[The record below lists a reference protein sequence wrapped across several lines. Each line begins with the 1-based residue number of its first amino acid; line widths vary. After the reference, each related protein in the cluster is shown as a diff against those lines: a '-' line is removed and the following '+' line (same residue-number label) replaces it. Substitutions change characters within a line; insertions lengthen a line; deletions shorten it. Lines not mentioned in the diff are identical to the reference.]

1 MILLK
6 YKGIYLRYAFIFGLL
21 IVYSLLGVT
30 KSNAIANPDRDA
42 SYQEGLFTV
51 YILIDYVDG
60 QSNCTGVLLS
70 EVMVA
75 TAAHCIFG
83 ASKLTVWQPG
93 AKRSDIL
100 NNLVESRVAVAHYY
114 SKGFESPAQIAA
126 RRSAKDDIGVIIIN
140 KPFSSYSIA
149 YLTNEVGEKKALE
162 GELHSL
168 GYGVD
173 QNGKETEVLKHGTFS
188 YSKVF
193 NYDKD
198 FEILGVGEFDSVKKV
213 QTATCGGDSGGP
225 LISYLDSKPILV
237 GIMSAG
243 SYECKSSQSS
253 DNIDLWARVN
263 AYQDVF
269 YLNTDYLKKSLGK
282 NLYYSKNTVEKCDSN
297 VYSNNT
303 YLSSS
308 LWWVC
313 DVSLS
318 NLELF
323 YLNNKVEIRFEV
335 ERSPAPNYY
344 SIWENF
350 IKNVTFSDSFEI
362 YFYDTASTASNNDY
376 AYKIS
381 KDILYDNKNNKI
393 CNTKS
398 GKSEK
403 GFGVSIE
410 NCKFAKDNYRMTVSY
425 NRSMS
430 YDFNTGYYGFTSG
443 NVDDI
448 YSYIYGEFMAPF
460 TVPTIEAAKVIN
472 FNKPVTPIILKPAPT
487 KESTKVI
494 LEKNHCIEDYN
505 EKLKKYNNSK
515 CYKGEGYILDFCSS
529 EKSLITYYYKGEVLT
544 SKSKINGKKN
554 SKCVKSNIFY
564 YYSFTGNIFKEK
576 INYYVFTTKNGSK
589 FIKRVYG
596 Y

>member
-1 MILLK
+1 MLVLIHK
-6 YKGIYLRYAFIFGLL
+6 SRFLRFSLFFGLL

-51 YILIDYVDG
+51 FIQVDKVDG
-60 QSNCTGVLLS
+60 TYGGCTGVLLS

-83 ASKLTVWQPG
+83 TSKITVWQPG
-93 AKRSDIL
+93 AKRSDIF
-100 NNLVESRVAVAHYY
+100 NNLVESRVAVTHHYP
-114 SKGFESPAQIAA
+114 KGYIDFKKIRE
-126 RRSAKDDIGVIIIN
+126 SAKDDIGVIIIN

-173 QNGKETEVLKHGTFS
+173 QNGKDSEVLKHGTFILA
-188 YSKVF
+188 KKF
-193 NYDKD
+193 RYDED
-198 FEILGVGEFDSVKKV
+198 YEILGIGKFDGTMKF
-213 QTATCGGDSGGP
+213 QTTTCQGDSGGP

-237 GIMSAG
+237 GILSTG
-243 SYECKSSQSS
+243 TNECNSSESS
-253 DNIDLWARVN
+253 DNNESWSRVN

-269 YLNTDYLKKSLGK
+269 YLNTDYLKKSVGK
-282 NLYYSKNTVEKCDSN
+282 YLYYSKNTGEKCDSN
-297 VYSNNT
+297 VISNNT

-335 ERSPAPNYY
+335 ERSRDPSYY

-350 IKNVTFSDSFEI
+350 INNVTFSDSFEI
-362 YFYDTASTASNNDY
+362 YFYDLASTASNNDH

-381 KDILYDNKNNKI
+381 KDILYDSKNNKI

-410 NCKFAKDNYRMTVSY
+410 NCKFAKDNYIMTVRY

-430 YDFNTGYYGFTSG
+430 YDFKTGYYGVTSG
-443 NVDDI
+443 NVDYI
-448 YSYIYGEFMAPF
+448 YSYIYGEFIAPF
-460 TVPTIEAAKVIN
+460 TVPTIVAAKVIN
-472 FNKPVTPIILKPAPT
+472 FNKPVIPIILKPAPT

-505 EKLKKYNNSK
+505 EKLNKYNNSK
-515 CYKGEGYILDFCSS
+515 CYKGEGYHLDFCSS

-544 SKSKINGKKN
+544 SKSKIDGKKN